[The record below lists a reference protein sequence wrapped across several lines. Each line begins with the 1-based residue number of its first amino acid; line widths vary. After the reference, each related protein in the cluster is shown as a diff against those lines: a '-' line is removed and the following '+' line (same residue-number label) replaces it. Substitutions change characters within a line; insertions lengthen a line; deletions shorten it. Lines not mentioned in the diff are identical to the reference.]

1 MVPIARDTPPPPS
14 GRRVFALGLLMGAS
28 TGFQFTEFLQV
39 SLSLSWFL
47 PVLAAW
53 LAHRHGIGVLRA
65 AWPLVVVPAFGMN
78 LGHGIGLSFGTS
90 TATLLL
96 ALVVCAAA
104 DKRLHLPP
112 LRHWLRGDAVWPAS
126 LALCLF
132 VVSALEIGSWR
143 LGGWRIDVLDL
154 PAVLLL
160 LAAIRWEA
168 VAAALWPAAARRPG
182 GTLVMLVAAIGLAG
196 LVLSGTVGS
205 GPLYLRVGTY
215 SPAPFVAILCFG
227 LVVLGFAPARNVA
240 GLLLAGLVLDRL
252 LALALGA
259 SPAAFALA
267 TDWRTLD
274 WEALLASLAT
284 TLAGH
289 VLQPFFKGGSFS
301 VPNARPVLHLLL
313 AWIAL
318 LLFTPLLAG
327 FAAPSGTA
335 GLWLVA
341 AIAFTAG
348 TYWRERSLVFV
359 PPLLMFLWLLA
370 ALFAPAGGPG
380 RAPGMLATLGML
392 GFAFAFCG
400 TFLAHSRELSAL
412 GAARAPAGAP
422 AAQAEAIELVD
433 VSPLAEVVEKVD
445 RSATWR
451 SFLVAAAPFV
461 VLWQL
466 FELYGF
472 RQFVEN
478 TIDSFGEEPMLEDWH
493 YAVAAVLAL
502 APLGFTFWDWLDRQD
517 RFRLLALAS
526 GSITGAIAWQVF
538 GSLLGAGIGELLGE
552 LLGDFG
558 DTPLVAGGM
567 LAFPVLLLGSGLL
580 AGTDRRIARPL
591 FLALCVLAGAA
602 TVAVLASLTSEDMVE
617 AQELP
622 RLLAVLGLIVFICV
636 ALARFIRLRLLL
648 AGDRPREWLF
658 GTLRDKGFWVRM
670 AATAGLPS
678 SSWRQGAL
686 AEPAFWALFAA
697 RFVVYAGGV
706 LARSWAVVGAV
717 VILFGHL
724 LFHAG
729 KRLSAR
735 EMWRPRAR
743 AGADRP
749 ILFLRGFDDD
759 QCTYR
764 RRPWQLLARW
774 LDLWSFRQNLDE
786 ALVDELAQ
794 FGPVVALGR
803 PGDTRTPFGAQ
814 RHYSADADWQQTLAD
829 AARSA
834 QAIVLVASD
843 SPGVQWEYALLK
855 DEAMLDKV
863 LLMFRPDGAHT
874 AANRHAAEWMCP
886 GGAAA
891 VDAAIAAGL
900 RPVSLRFTQGQPI
913 LTAAQTANAAAG
925 VLALRLHFQ

>member
-1 MVPIARDTPPPPS
+1 MADRPR
-14 GRRVFALGLLMGAS
+14 
-28 TGFQFTEFLQV
+28 
-39 SLSLSWFL
+39 
-47 PVLAAW
+47 
-53 LAHRHGIGVLRA
+53 RHGGAFVL
-65 AWPLVVVPAFGMN
+65 VP
-78 LGHGIGLSFGTS
+78 
-90 TATLLL
+90 
-96 ALVVCAAA
+96 
-104 DKRLHLPP
+104 
-112 LRHWLRGDAVWPAS
+112 
-126 LALCLF
+126 
-132 VVSALEIGSWR
+132 
-143 LGGWRIDVLDL
+143 
-154 PAVLLL
+154 
-160 LAAIRWEA
+160 
-168 VAAALWPAAARRPG
+168 
-182 GTLVMLVAAIGLAG
+182 AAIGLAG

-252 LALALGA
+252 LALALDA
-259 SPAAFALA
+259 SPAAFALT

-274 WEALLASLAT
+274 WEALLASLAA

-289 VLQPFFKGGSFS
+289 VLQPFFKDGSFS
-301 VPNARPVLHLLL
+301 LPDARPVLHLLL

-318 LLFTPLLAG
+318 LLTTPLLTG

-341 AIAFTAG
+341 AIAFAAG
-348 TYWRERSLVFV
+348 THWRERSLVFV

-370 ALFAPAGGPG
+370 ALFAPAGGRVARPACW
-380 RAPGMLATLGML
+380 RRSACSASLSPSAAPSSHTA
-392 GFAFAFCG
+392 A
-400 TFLAHSRELSAL
+400 SSPRSAQH
-412 GAARAPAGAP
+412 APAGVPP
-422 AAQAEAIELVD
+422 AQTEAIELVD
-433 VSPLAEVVEKVD
+433 VSPLAEVVEQVD

-478 TIDSFGEEPMLEDWH
+478 TIDSFGEVPMLEDWH

-538 GSLLGAGIGELLGE
+538 GSLLGAGIGELLG
-552 LLGDFG
+552 DFG

-567 LAFPVLLLGSGLL
+567 LAFAVLLLGSGLL

-602 TVAVLASLTSEDMVE
+602 TVAVLAWLVSEDMVE
-617 AQELP
+617 ARELP

-636 ALARFIRLRLLL
+636 ALARFSRLRLLL

-658 GTLRDKGFWVRM
+658 GALRDKGFWVRM

-678 SSWRQGAL
+678 SSWRQGAP
-686 AEPAFWALFAA
+686 AEPAFWALVAA

-724 LFHAG
+724 LFHVG

-814 RHYSADADWQQTLAD
+814 RHYAADADWQQTLAD
-829 AARSA
+829 AARSR
-834 QAIVLVASD
+834 
-843 SPGVQWEYALLK
+843 
-855 DEAMLDKV
+855 
-863 LLMFRPDGAHT
+863 RPSYWWRATRRACSGNT
-874 AANRHAAEWMCP
+874 RC
-886 GGAAA
+886 
-891 VDAAIAAGL
+891 
-900 RPVSLRFTQGQPI
+900 
-913 LTAAQTANAAAG
+913 
-925 VLALRLHFQ
+925 